1 MNSVIEHSRKT
12 TPTTGETERKKT
24 IATILYIKGTSE
36 RIVRILRPFNISVA
50 HKPTVTLRNT
60 LTKVKDPTDTKTR
73 IGTVYKVTCAECP
86 ATYIGETGRTLDCR
100 IKEHKR
106 STEKQDVANRIAVH
120 HMEANHRIDWEGAT
134 CMEFNGFE
142 DEIKLLYN
150 SFVCGNTT

>member
-1 MNSVIEHSRKT
+1 
-12 TPTTGETERKKT
+12 
-24 IATILYIKGTSE
+24 
-36 RIVRILRPFNISVA
+36 
-50 HKPTVTLRNT
+50 
-60 LTKVKDPTDTKTR
+60 VKDPTDTKTR

-120 HMEANHRIDWEGAT
+120 HIETNHRIDWEGAT

-142 DEIKLLYN
+142 DERMFLE
-150 SFVCGNTT
+150 SFNAAHGWKPPLKDPKSLDVEVHHDAVMLSGSDLFNNRER